1 MGGLC
6 EKSELRITTIAV
18 FHCNGTPYAGAR
30 SQPQGDPVMSGPMRP
45 GKASAK
51 THNSLKNI
59 INNVCCGKRD
69 GVAVIALHCSKI
81 SVK

>member
-30 SQPQGDPVMSGPMRP
+30 SQPQGDPVMLNSKQPNRYFAVGIVASLTTSVLLVMATL
-45 GKASAK
+45 ASA
-51 THNSLKNI
+51 
-59 INNVCCGKRD
+59 VGRMQ
-69 GVAVIALHCSKI
+69 AL
-81 SVK
+81 V